1 MRAATAREYAEAPV
15 GRFLAGSTWIHV
27 WPREALC
34 GFSMWGEPGIDDM
47 TSLVGALAQELG
59 RARHASVV
67 DVREVTA
74 VDPVAFDVLRR
85 YVDERNDAL
94 AAVVSRLG
102 VVLPRGG
109 LARAA
114 ASGFWGVA
122 RAPYPVR
129 TFDALVDALAWLG
142 DGSPDETAQAIS
154 AERDLA
160 MGTAPLVRDLRAW
173 LDGHVTEATVEAAAQ
188 GLALSTRSL
197 QRRLAEAGTSFSAE
211 VRGAQVRVASRLLAD
226 PAIPVTRIA
235 IELGTTP
242 AHFSALFK
250 EATGL
255 TPTEWRARR

>member
-1 MRAATAREYAEAPV
+1 M

-27 WPREALC
+27 WPRERLC
-34 GFSMWGEPGIDDM
+34 GFSLWGEPGVDDM
-47 TSLVGALAQELG
+47 ASLVGALAGELG
-59 RARHASVV
+59 RARHASIA
-67 DVREVTA
+67 DVREVSA

-85 YVDERNDAL
+85 YVDEHHDAL
-94 AAVVSRLG
+94 AGVVSSLA
-102 VVLPRGG
+102 VVLPKAG

-142 DGSPDETAQAIS
+142 EPSPEDVAAAIS
-154 AERDLA
+154 AERDTA
-160 MGTAPLVRDLRAW
+160 MGTAPVVRDLRAW

-211 VRGAQVRVASRLLAD
+211 VRGAQVRVATRLLAD
-226 PAIPVTRIA
+226 ASIPITRIA

-255 TPTEWRARR
+255 TPTEWRARRAAP